1 MRTRLALLIAL
12 GLLASTAVSAQ
23 VTVTDTHEGGK
34 PVPKPAPFNMKSA
47 ENVSR
52 QTLANQNIIQMVKSG
67 TQETTI
73 LAAIRSRRGSFDLSP
88 QGCSALRQANVSQN
102 IMNAMGRGKSPCN
115 SMLPNPVAG
124 QNQTY
129 TGGTLLG
136 NQKNA
141 TLLGNGGAQS
151 TATPSNGGDP
161 VSLNPQP
168 LPPTGKALL
177 QNAMPASSTPTAGT
191 VQRSSQMLQ
200 PAAAASAGTIQS
212 KAPKGTPATPG
223 TSPVPP
229 Q

>member
-1 MRTRLALLIAL
+1 MHKRFSLLLTL

-47 ENVSR
+47 QNVSH
-52 QTLANQNIIQMVKSG
+52 QTLVNRNIIQMVKSG

-102 IMNAMGRGKSPCN
+102 IMNAMGGGKSPCA
-115 SMLPNPVAG
+115 SSLPNPVAG
-124 QNQTY
+124 QNQAY
-129 TGGTLLG
+129 TGNTLLG
-136 NQKNA
+136 NRNT
-141 TLLGNGGAQS
+141 TLLGNGGAQ
-151 TATPSNGGDP
+151 ATTMPSNGGDP

-168 LPPTGKALL
+168 LPPTGKTLL
-177 QNAMPASSTPTAGT
+177 QNSTPASSTPAATGTA
-191 VQRSSQMLQ
+191 QRATQMKLQ
-200 PAAAASAGTIQS
+200 PAGSTSVGATPPKAS
-212 KAPKGTPATPG
+212 KGTPATPG
-223 TSPVPP
+223 ASPAP